1 MNWKGEIYN
10 KNGKPNVL
18 FFFFKFVPNNND
30 EQITV
35 VLKKLN
41 HRLS

>member
-18 FFFFKFVPNNND
+18 FFFKFVPNNND

-35 VLKKLN
+35 VLEKI
-41 HRLS
+41 